1 MATDVKIYKQQHSAL
16 VVAESEK
23 AIKWVLENVKHYE
36 GAITYH
42 VPSDC
47 VGELAEDLVRN
58 DLIVEIKG

>member
-1 MATDVKIYKQQHSAL
+1 MTTDVKIYKQQHSAL
-16 VVAESEK
+16 VVAESQK
-23 AIKWVLENVKHYE
+23 AIQWVLENVKHYE

-47 VGELAEDLVRN
+47 VGELAEDLVKS